1 MLPFDRLRVT
11 SNKLKIVKINRLNS
25 IILLGLVAT
34 IGILIAQLA
43 WTYKAFTL
51 EEKKFS
57 QKVHIALL
65 EVAREIYENNGHEF
79 TTKDLIQKVSNDY
92 YVVNV
97 NDDIEPAVLEH
108 FLKTEF
114 TKFNI
119 ITDFE
124 YAVYNCESDDM
135 MYGKYISLNDEVDTD
150 KEIKF
155 EKYKDLVYYFAVR
168 FPQEKSYLLSS
179 LTFWLIVSL
188 ALMVILV
195 IYVYSIYTLIQQK
208 KYSEL
213 QRDFINNMTHE
224 FKTPLSSILLAS
236 HSLENQKAVQENE
249 KLNKYAGIITQQG
262 KKLNHHIE
270 KILNV
275 ARNDEFAMAIHP
287 EKINLYEILRHVSD
301 NLQMKHENLKIDL
314 NIDESIFILADEFH
328 FTNVFQNLLDNSIKY
343 SNENLEIYI
352 NSNVSRKGI
361 QLDFSDNG
369 IGIPSKNISFIFDK
383 FYRVSDQRNLEITGF
398 GLGLY
403 YVKRIIQQHGWKIS
417 AKNNAEKGI
426 TISIFIPKK

>member
-1 MLPFDRLRVT
+1 M
-11 SNKLKIVKINRLNS
+11 
-25 IILLGLVAT
+25 GLVAT
-34 IGILIAQLA
+34 IGILVAQLV

-57 QKVHIALL
+57 QRVHVALL
-65 EVAREIYENNGHEF
+65 EVARELYDENDHEF
-79 TTKDLIQKVSNDY
+79 TTKGLIQKVSNDY

-97 NDDIEPAVLEH
+97 NDHIEPAVLEH

-119 ITDFE
+119 FTDFE
-124 YAVYNCESDDM
+124 FAVYDCESDEM
-135 MYGKYISLNDEVDTD
+135 MYGKYISVNDNADSK
-150 KEIKF
+150 KEIEF
-155 EKYKDLVYYFAVR
+155 EKYQDFVYYFAVR

-179 LTFWLIVSL
+179 LSFWLILSGV
-188 ALMVILV
+188 LMGILV

-236 HSLENQKAVQENE
+236 SSLSNQKVIQQDE
-249 KLNKYAGIITQQG
+249 KLNTYAEIITTQG

-275 ARNDEFAMAIHP
+275 ARNDEFAMALKP
-287 EKINLYEILRHVSD
+287 VNL
-301 NLQMKHENLKIDL
+301 NLKDTLEHLIQSVRIKHPNVKIHADL
-314 NIDESIFILADEFH
+314 NPEIHIWADEFH
-328 FTNVFQNLLDNSIKY
+328 FTNVVQNLLDNSIKY
-343 SNENLEIYI
+343 SDENPEIKI
-352 NSNVSRKGI
+352 SANQLKKGI
-361 QLDFSDNG
+361 QLNFTDNG
-369 IGIPSKNISFIFDK
+369 IGIPEKNISFIFDK
-383 FYRVSDQRNLEITGF
+383 FYRVSENRNNEVKGF

-403 YVKRIIQQHGWKIS
+403 YVKRIVQQHGWKIS
-417 AKNNAEKGI
+417 ARNHAEKGLS
-426 TISIFIPKK
+426 ISIFIPNK

>member
-1 MLPFDRLRVT
+1 MKV
-11 SNKLKIVKINRLNS
+11 NRLNS

-34 IGILIAQLA
+34 IGILIAQLV

-57 QKVHIALL
+57 QRVHVALL
-65 EVAREIYENNGHEF
+65 EVARELYDENDHEF
-79 TTKDLIQKVSNDY
+79 TTKGLIQKVSNDY

-97 NDDIEPAVLEH
+97 NDHIEPAVLEH

-119 ITDFE
+119 LTDFE
-124 YAVYNCESDDM
+124 FAVYDCESDEM
-135 MYGKYISLNDEVDTD
+135 MYGKYISVNDDSD
-150 KEIKF
+150 SKKEIEF
-155 EKYKDLVYYFAVR
+155 EKYNDLVYYFAVR

-179 LTFWLIVSL
+179 LTFWIILSVI
-188 ALMVILV
+188 LMGILV

-236 HSLENQKAVQENE
+236 SSLSNQKAIQENE
-249 KLNKYAGIITQQG
+249 KLNTYAEIITKQG

-275 ARNDEFAMAIHP
+275 ARNDEFAMALKP
-287 EKINLYEILRHVSD
+287 VNL
-301 NLQMKHENLKIDL
+301 NLKDALEHVIQSVQIKYPDVKILTDL
-314 NIDESIFILADEFH
+314 NPDIHIMADEFH
-328 FTNVFQNLLDNSIKY
+328 FTNVVHNLLDNSIKY
-343 SNENLEIYI
+343 SVEKPEIQI
-352 NSNVSRKGI
+352 GTVKIKKGI
-361 QLDFSDNG
+361 QLNFTDNG
-369 IGIPSKNISFIFDK
+369 IGIPDKNLSFIFDK
-383 FYRVSDQRNLEITGF
+383 FYRVTDKRNNEVKGF

-403 YVKRIIQQHGWKIS
+403 YVKKIIQQQGWKIS
-417 AKNNAEKGI
+417 VKNNEDKGI
-426 TISIFIPKK
+426 SISIFIPHK

>member
-1 MLPFDRLRVT
+1 M
-11 SNKLKIVKINRLNS
+11 KINRLNS

-34 IGILIAQLA
+34 IGILIAQLV

-65 EVAREIYENNGHEF
+65 EVAREIYANNEHEIS
-79 TTKDLIQKVSNDY
+79 TKDLIQKVSNDY

-97 NDDIEPAVLEH
+97 NDDIDPAVLEH

-135 MYGKYISLNDEVDTD
+135 MYGKYISVSDEPDPN

-168 FPQEKSYLLSS
+168 FPQEKTYLLSS
-179 LTFWLIVSL
+179 LKFWLILSVV
-188 ALMVILV
+188 LMGILV

-236 HSLENQKAVQENE
+236 NSLQHQSAIRENE
-249 KLNKYAGIITQQG
+249 KLNTYAEIISQQG

-275 ARNDEFAMAIHP
+275 ARNDEFAMALNPVPLNLNEILYQIRNSIKIKHP
-287 EKINLYEILRHVSD
+287 EVQIEIDSHPDINI
-301 NLQMKHENLKIDL
+301 N
-314 NIDESIFILADEFH
+314 ADEFH
-328 FTNVFQNLLDNSIKY
+328 FTNMIQNLLDNSIKY
-343 SNENLEIYI
+343 SDETPEIHI
-352 NSNVSRKGI
+352 TTIQNKKGI
-361 QLDFSDNG
+361 QLDFTDNG
-369 IGIPSKNISFIFDK
+369 IGVPPKNLSFIFDK
-383 FYRVSDQRNLEITGF
+383 FYRVADKKSHEVNGF

-403 YVKRIIQQHGWKIS
+403 YVKRIVQQHGWKIS
-417 AKNNAEKGI
+417 ARNNADKGL
-426 TISIFIPKK
+426 TISIFIPK

>member
-1 MLPFDRLRVT
+1 M
-11 SNKLKIVKINRLNS
+11 KINRLNS
-25 IILLGLVAT
+25 IILLGLIAT

-79 TTKDLIQKVSNDY
+79 STKDLIQKVSNDY

-97 NDDIEPAVLEH
+97 NDDIEPAILEH

-124 YAVYNCESDDM
+124 YAIYNCESDDM
-135 MYGKYISLNDEVDTD
+135 MYGKYISMNDEADSK

-155 EKYKDLVYYFAVR
+155 EKYKDFTYYFAIR

-179 LTFWLIVSL
+179 LTFWIVLS
-188 ALMVILV
+188 AVLMLILV

-236 HSLENQKAVQENE
+236 NSLSNQKAIQEDE
-249 KLNKYAGIITQQG
+249 KLNKYAEIITQQG

-275 ARNDEFAMAIHP
+275 ARNDEFAMAIQPIRINLFETLQNVKNSILIKHP
-287 EKINLYEILRHVSD
+287 EIQIEINVNPET
-301 NLQMKHENLKIDL
+301 Q
-314 NIDESIFILADEFH
+314 ILADEFH
-328 FTNVFQNLLDNSIKY
+328 FTNVIQNLLDNSIKY
-343 SNENLEIYI
+343 SDENPQISI
-352 NSNVSRKGI
+352 ASNQTVKGI

-369 IGIPSKNISFIFDK
+369 IGIPSKNISYIFDK
-383 FYRVSDQRNLEITGF
+383 FYRISDRKSNEVNGF

-417 AKNNAEKGI
+417 AKNNEEKGI
-426 TISIFIPKK
+426 NISIFIPNK

>member
-1 MLPFDRLRVT
+1 M
-11 SNKLKIVKINRLNS
+11 
-25 IILLGLVAT
+25 GLIAT

-79 TTKDLIQKVSNDY
+79 STKDLIQKVSNDY

-97 NDDIEPAVLEH
+97 NDDIEPAILEH

-124 YAVYNCESDDM
+124 YAIYNCESDDM
-135 MYGKYISLNDEVDTD
+135 MYGKYISMNDEADSK

-155 EKYKDLVYYFAVR
+155 EKYKDFTYYFAIR

-179 LTFWLIVSL
+179 LTFWIVLS
-188 ALMVILV
+188 AVLMLILV

-236 HSLENQKAVQENE
+236 NSLSNQKAIQEDE
-249 KLNKYAGIITQQG
+249 KLNKYAEIITQQG

-275 ARNDEFAMAIHP
+275 ARNDEFAMAIQPIRINLFETLQNVKNSILIKHP
-287 EKINLYEILRHVSD
+287 EIQIEINVNPET
-301 NLQMKHENLKIDL
+301 Q
-314 NIDESIFILADEFH
+314 ILADEFH
-328 FTNVFQNLLDNSIKY
+328 FTNVIQNLLDNSIKY
-343 SNENLEIYI
+343 SDENPQISI
-352 NSNVSRKGI
+352 ASNQTVKGI

-369 IGIPSKNISFIFDK
+369 IGIPSKNISYIFDK
-383 FYRVSDQRNLEITGF
+383 FYRISDRKSNEVNGF

-417 AKNNAEKGI
+417 AKNNEEKGI
-426 TISIFIPKK
+426 NISIFIPNK